1 MRFRLRKVIAIGAL
15 TSGLIAG
22 GALVADAATTTS
34 TSTSAG
40 STSTSAGA
48 TGTSGTSGSTTPT
61 PASSSTASS
70 GTTKHCTDMGTGSG
84 SRPTQG
90 EAPETAPASG

>member
-1 MRFRLRKVIAIGAL
+1 MRFRLRNAIAIGAL

-22 GALVADAATTTS
+22 GALVANAATT
-34 TSTSAG
+34 
-40 STSTSAGA
+40 
-48 TGTSGTSGSTTPT
+48 TGTSGTTGTTTNSSAGSTGTGGT
-61 PASSSTASS
+61 SGTGSS

-90 EAPETAPASG
+90 EAPATAPTSG

>member
-1 MRFRLRKVIAIGAL
+1 MRFRLRNVIAVGAL

-34 TSTSAG
+34 TSASTG
-40 STSTSAGA
+40 S
-48 TGTSGTSGSTTPT
+48 TGTSGTSGSSTT

-70 GTTKHCTDMGTGSG
+70 ATTKHCTNMGTGSG
-84 SRPTQG
+84 SRPAQG
-90 EAPETAPASG
+90 EAPPTAPASG

>member
-1 MRFRLRKVIAIGAL
+1 MRFRLRNAIAIGAL

-22 GALVADAATTTS
+22 GALVANAATTTGTTGSS
-34 TSTSAG
+34 TYAGAG
-40 STSTSAGA
+40 S
-48 TGTSGTSGSTTPT
+48 TGTSGTSGSG
-61 PASSSTASS
+61 SS

-90 EAPETAPASG
+90 EAPAAAPASG

>member
-1 MRFRLRKVIAIGAL
+1 MRFRLRNVIAIGAL

-34 TSTSAG
+34 TTN
-40 STSTSAGA
+40 T
-48 TGTSGTSGSTTPT
+48 TSGTSGSTSPT

-70 GTTKHCTDMGTGSG
+70 GSGSTKHCTDMGTGSG
-84 SRPTQG
+84 SSPTQG
-90 EAPETAPASG
+90 EVPATAPTSG